1 MDASVV
7 GLIIGIILAIITI
20 YLILTGN
27 KNTIP
32 TKEPVVPQKAAPEV
46 PTAPAF
52 VKADD
57 LTLIEGIGPK
67 IAGILNQF
75 GIKTFAQ
82 LAATELPVLEKL
94 LKDNGLQFTK
104 PASWAAQARLAADG
118 KLDELK
124 ALQEKLTAGR

>member
-7 GLIIGIILAIITI
+7 GLIIGIILAVITI

-27 KNTIP
+27 KNTVP
-32 TKEPVVPQKAAPEV
+32 TKEPVVPQKAAPVV

-67 IAGILNQF
+67 IAGILSQF

-118 KLDELK
+118 KMAELK
-124 ALQEKLTAGR
+124 ALQEKLIAGR